1 MFFWRKNKNFQKVQ
15 CTLKTIAYIYRVLKD
30 NFIGGRRMSNEIEE
44 LSLELEFE
52 NDVVYEFEYSR
63 EDMESTMIKKTDVGE
78 EEVNVGEII
87 NPNFITNLSLTSSM
101 SEEQLSS
108 SILSALGNEDFTDL
122 EVEIAFSDGTEVE
135 FKIENEDED
144 EDEDEDDVLETFDEE
159 DEDEDED
166 ED

>member
-1 MFFWRKNKNFQKVQ
+1 
-15 CTLKTIAYIYRVLKD
+15 
-30 NFIGGRRMSNEIEE
+30 MSNEIEE